1 MKLYSGPLSLF
12 SRKVEIA
19 LREKGLPFDRLIVA
33 FSQESGYCPKHP
45 EVLAVNPKG
54 QVPVLVDGELSLY
67 DSTIILEY
75 LEDAYPRPPLYPST
89 PPLRARC
96 RQLELHADE
105 VMLTPL
111 RALMHRTG
119 PRPADPKIWIE
130 WEADAKAAEAVLSRH
145 LQDLNQNLEGNEYL
159 CGALSVADIAIFM
172 AVLFDLRLGGPSLSD
187 HRALREWYAR
197 LSARPAFAVVA
208 GEIAAADLELSY
220 PLAGEAIAP

>member
-19 LREKGLPFDRLIVA
+19 LREKGLPFDRQLVA
-33 FSQESGYCPKHP
+33 FSQESGYSPKHP
-45 EVLAVNPKG
+45 DVLGVNPKG

-75 LEDAYPRPPLYPST
+75 LEDAYPHPPLYPAP

-96 RQLELHADE
+96 RQLELFADE
-105 VMLTPL
+105 VILSSL

-145 LQDLNQNLEGNEYL
+145 LQDLNQKLEGNEYL

-172 AVLFDLRLGGPSLSD
+172 AVLWTLRLGGPSVAD
-187 HRALREWYAR
+187 HRALGEWYAR
-197 LSARPAFAVVA
+197 LSARPAFAIVA

-220 PLAGEAIAP
+220 PVTGETIA

>member
-19 LREKGLPFDRLIVA
+19 LREKGLPFDRQTVA
-33 FSQESGYCPKHP
+33 FSQERGYSPKHP
-45 EVLAVNPKG
+45 DVLALNPKG

-67 DSTIILEY
+67 DSTVILEY
-75 LEDAYPRPPLYPST
+75 LEDAYPYPSLYPSL
-89 PPLRARC
+89 PPERARC

-119 PRPADPKIWIE
+119 PRPADPKVWDE
-130 WEADAKAAEAVLSRH
+130 WEAGAKTAGSVLSLH
-145 LQDLNQNLEGNEYL
+145 FQGLNQKLEGNEYL

-172 AVLFDLRLGGPSLSD
+172 AVLFTLRLGGPSLAN
-187 HRALREWYAR
+187 HRALGDWYAR
-197 LSARPAFAVVA
+197 LSERPAFAIA
-208 GEIAAADLELSY
+208 ASEIAAADLKLSH
-220 PLAGEAIAP
+220 PVTGEAIA